1 MQPSYLS
8 SYHPQKSI
16 SLKHDSILRKVSC
29 TNVRLHQ
36 REASAMAFYMYSF
49 FLSINK
55 QASKTKSLLSVSPSL
70 PRYRHVTHSARIYRY
85 YISNPPK
92 KAGTLV
98 HPPSSI
104 FIFILSLSPLFSSHS
119 VITTVSILIPV
130 QCLSPIT
137 LSSDGLVHQALP
149 PFSGAGRSKSEQ
161 SPGADTVQSRRCRSP
176 DLSDVLRNPPSTA
189 QRSRV
194 RRAPPTP
201 LIILAPLS
209 R

>member
-1 MQPSYLS
+1 
-8 SYHPQKSI
+8 
-16 SLKHDSILRKVSC
+16 
-29 TNVRLHQ
+29 
-36 REASAMAFYMYSF
+36 MYERATTPARSERHGFLYVLF
-49 FLSINK
+49 FLSTNK

-70 PRYRHVTHSARIYRY
+70 PRYTLVTHGARIYRY